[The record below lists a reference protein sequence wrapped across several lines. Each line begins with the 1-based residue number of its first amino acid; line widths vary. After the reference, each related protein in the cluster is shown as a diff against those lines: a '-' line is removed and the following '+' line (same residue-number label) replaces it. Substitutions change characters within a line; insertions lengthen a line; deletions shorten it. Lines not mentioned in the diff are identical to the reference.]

1 MEEHKLK
8 QSSDKLSVKQREGKE
23 IPTLLMK
30 LPTGIIKTVFVSII
44 LNMIPLSLLKTHQWL
59 PLFK

>member
-8 QSSDKLSVKQREGKE
+8 QYSDKLSVKQREGKE